1 MLQFF
6 RENVSLLE
14 ISQADSMWICV
25 IKYVPP
31 NTTIFTDQKERS
43 GRISY
48 DMKGAVY
55 KCEEEKGEKEEENLT
70 TYNEFISSG
79 T

>member
-1 MLQFF
+1 
-6 RENVSLLE
+6 
-14 ISQADSMWICV
+14 V